1 MKINKLYLNK
11 LIKEEL
17 NKVLSEVESD
27 EQRQQVNVNK
37 VTSEMERGIMMAK
50 EVIPKLAALKEKQD
64 KEQYFENIPKS
75 HIYEDYKTI
84 EEFRSVLTNVGSS
97 LSTVLMAKFYDG
109 STWLGQGYLT
119 PEQREK
125 LMFPILKQFKDFFG
139 GEATKIV
146 IDVFKDKKEVP
157 DPVYRRSVNA
167 IEDALLKKAG
177 YNDIEI
183 KLFRS
188 WMDEPG
194 LRASREAAIALNK
207 RWRRMAKAQDRRSR
221 STKDPYD

>member
-1 MKINKLYLNK
+1 MKVNKSYLNK

-17 NKVLSEVESD
+17 SKVLSEVKSD
-27 EQRQQVNVNK
+27 EERQQVTIDK

-50 EVIPKLAALKEKQD
+50 DVIPKLVALKEKQD

-84 EEFRSVLTNVGSS
+84 EEFRNVLTNVGSS
-97 LSTVLMAKFYDG
+97 LSTVLMAKFYDPK
-109 STWLGQGYLT
+109 SWIGQGYLT

-125 LMFPILKQFKDFFG
+125 LIFPILKQFKDFFG

-146 IDVFKDKKEVP
+146 IDVFKDKEEVP
-157 DPVYRRSVNA
+157 DPEYKISVNA
-167 IEDALLKKAG
+167 IENSILKKAG
-177 YNDIEI
+177 YSDIDI

-194 LRASREAAIALNK
+194 LRNAREQGIALSK
-207 RWRRMAKAQDRRSR
+207 RWARMAKAQDRRSR
-221 STKDPYD
+221 KDY

>member
-1 MKINKLYLNK
+1 MKVNKSYLNK
-11 LIKEEL
+11 VIKEEL
-17 NKVLSEVESD
+17 SKVLSEVESD

-37 VTSEMERGIMMAK
+37 VTNEMERGIMMAK

-84 EEFRSVLTNVGSS
+84 EEFRNVLTNVGSS

-146 IDVFKDKKEVP
+146 IDVFKDKKEMP
-157 DPVYRRSVNA
+157 DPQYKIGKEA
-167 IEDALLKKAG
+167 IENALLKKAG
-177 YNDIEI
+177 YSDTDI
-183 KLFRS
+183 KLYRS

-194 LRASREAAIALNK
+194 LRSAREQGIALSK
-207 RWRRMAKAQDRRSR
+207 RWAKMAKAQDRRAR
-221 STKDPYD
+221 KGDY

>member
-1 MKINKLYLNK
+1 MKVNKLYLNK

-17 NKVLSEVESD
+17 NKVLSEVQSD
-27 EQRQQVNVNK
+27 EERQQVTINK
-37 VTSEMERGIMMAK
+37 VTNEMERGIMMAK
-50 EVIPKLAALKEKQD
+50 EVIPKLVALKEKQD

-97 LSTVLMAKFYDG
+97 LSTVLMAKFYDA
-109 STWLGQGYLT
+109 SSWLGQGYLT

-139 GEATKIV
+139 PEATKIV
-146 IDVFKDKKEVP
+146 IDVFKDKKEMP
-157 DPVYRRSVNA
+157 DPQYKIGKEA
-167 IEDALLKKAG
+167 IEGALLKKAG
-177 YNDIEI
+177 YSDIDI

-194 LRASREAAIALNK
+194 LRSAREQGIALSK
-207 RWRRMAKAQDRRSR
+207 RWARMAKAQDRRSR
-221 STKDPYD
+221 RNDY